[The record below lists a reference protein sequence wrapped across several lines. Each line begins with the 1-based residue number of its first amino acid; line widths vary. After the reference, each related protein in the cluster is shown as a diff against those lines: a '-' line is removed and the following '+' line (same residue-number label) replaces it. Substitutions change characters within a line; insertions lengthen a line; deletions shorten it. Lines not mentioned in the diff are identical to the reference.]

1 MRITALILLFS
12 LVGCG
17 SALTGQ
23 WEGKCVTLEGTQQIE
38 YQIELDISEVT
49 GGDVDGDAEVV
60 DIDAENQLREGGLNG
75 TQDGKDVTLTIDLA
89 EGEFLLDGEVD
100 GSSMTG
106 DCEWRTGHAGDF
118 ELDKVE

>member
-23 WEGKCVTLEGTQQIE
+23 WEGKCVTLEGTKQIE

-49 GGDVDGDAEVV
+49 GGDVDGEAEVV

-75 TQDGKDVTLTIDLA
+75 TQDGKDVTIEIDLPEGSFNL
-89 EGEFLLDGEVD
+89 EGELSGATLN
-100 GSSMTG
+100 G
-106 DCEWRTGHAGDF
+106 DCEWQAQKGDF